1 MSKLCRTKCKSE
13 SDWLETRLKGIGG
26 SEAAAIV
33 GKSSWMSSRDLWEL
47 KAGLKAPKDISGNI
61 FVEQG
66 KRMEGAIRE
75 LYKAYRPEYKVSY
88 HKYDLLFQ
96 KDRPWLFAT
105 LDGEITDDKKR
116 KGILEVKTSTP
127 QSHEAWSQWDC
138 QIPQHYLIQ
147 ILHQLLATGWD
158 FVDLTA
164 LLINKDDDFF
174 VRTYRFE
181 RADCEED
188 LAWLLSKEEAFWESV
203 QNKILPPMTLVF

>member
-1 MSKLCRTKCKSE
+1 MSNLCRTKCTSE

-26 SEAAAIV
+26 SEAAAAV
-33 GKSSWMSSRDLWEL
+33 GKSNWMSLRDLWEI
-47 KAGLKAPKDISGNI
+47 KVGVKVSNNISGNAFI
-61 FVEQG
+61 EQG

-75 LYKAYRPEYKVSY
+75 LYKAYHPEYKVSY

-105 LDGEITDDKKR
+105 LDGEITDEKKR
-116 KGILEVKTSTP
+116 KGILEVKTSSP
-127 QSHEAWSQWDC
+127 QSYEAWAQWDG

-158 FVDLTA
+158 FVDLIA
-164 LLINKDDDFF
+164 LLINKEQDFS

-181 RADCEED
+181 RADYEED
-188 LAWLLSKEEAFWESV
+188 LAWLLSKEEEFWKSV
-203 QNKILPPMTLVF
+203 QNKTLPPMTLVF